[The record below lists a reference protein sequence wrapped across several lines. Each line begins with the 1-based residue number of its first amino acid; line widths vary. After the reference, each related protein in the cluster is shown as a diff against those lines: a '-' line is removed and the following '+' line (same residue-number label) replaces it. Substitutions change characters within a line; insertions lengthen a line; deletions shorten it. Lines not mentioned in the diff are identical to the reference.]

1 MIVRRNEI
9 EVMVNWGD
17 TDKAGIVYYPN
28 YFKWFD
34 IAGHQFFRSCGLS
47 PSKLEE
53 ERQIIVPLL
62 EAKCHFEKTLF
73 YDDIIT
79 IRTQVEEMKTKTIH
93 LKHEVYRGDTRT
105 GYGYEIRGWVRQ
117 TENEVKAV
125 PIPED
130 VRKIL
135 KENIHLN
142 DREKRPLFN

>member
-1 MIVRRNEI
+1 M
-9 EVMVNWGD
+9 
-17 TDKAGIVYYPN
+17 
-28 YFKWFD
+28 
-34 IAGHQFFRSCGLS
+34 
-47 PSKLEE
+47 
-53 ERQIIVPLL
+53 PLL

-142 DREKRPLFN
+142 DREKRPLFNA